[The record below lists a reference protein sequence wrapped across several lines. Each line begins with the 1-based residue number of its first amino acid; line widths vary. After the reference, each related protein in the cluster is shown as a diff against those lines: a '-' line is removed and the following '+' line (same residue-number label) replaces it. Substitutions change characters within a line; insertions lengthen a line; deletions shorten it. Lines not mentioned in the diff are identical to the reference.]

1 MTTETNTEPVLYQY
15 RMRPEWIVD
24 GWHPWQECSKETA
37 ESYNPRRRYGN
48 WEYESR
54 ALYLQPVPPKLST
67 AQIDEIESDILQ
79 QGGDHRDV
87 YRALIGERA
96 VPFSIEVAQTGLLEL
111 YAFQEATG
119 CDTAEQFLTQ
129 KFKIEGEKL

>member
-1 MTTETNTEPVLYQY
+1 MTTETNTEPALYQY

-24 GWHPWQECSKETA
+24 GWQPWQECSKETA
-37 ESYNPRRRYGN
+37 ERYNPRRRYGN

-79 QGGDHRDV
+79 QGG
-87 YRALIGERA
+87 AQA
-96 VPFSIEVAQTGLLEL
+96 VSFSIEVAQTGLLEL